1 MIASFLLLAAADDW
15 LKYIPVFAFLIYLLN
30 HFIGIAGKQQQR
42 RQARPEVRPD
52 GRPPRPR
59 PAGQRQEVQDEV
71 AEFLKRAAEKRSAAK
86 PVEARPAQPRRVAP
100 PEIVEA
106 RAVEE
111 MPSNR
116 WPESVRPQ
124 VENRELTERA
134 GHLTHVDRTEAAF
147 QAHMQVFDHT
157 VGRINESAAN
167 PPPPTGSQSDVAPQ
181 TINAPPNEVFA
192 ALLSDPQSLRQA
204 IILNE
209 IIERPVER
217 W

>member
-1 MIASFLLLAAADDW
+1 MIASFLLLGAADDW
-15 LKYIPVFAFLIYLLN
+15 FKWVPVIVFLIYLIN
-30 HFIGIAGKQQQR
+30 HFIGMAGKQQQPR
-42 RQARPEVRPD
+42 RPVRPEARPDPRVA
-52 GRPPRPR
+52 RPR
-59 PAGQRQEVQDEV
+59 PAGRPEVQDEV
-71 AEFLKRAAEKRSAAK
+71 AEFLKRAAEKRSATK
-86 PVEARPAQPRRVAP
+86 PAEARPAQPRRVAP

-111 MPSNR
+111 MPSDR
-116 WPESVRPQ
+116 WPEPVRPQ
-124 VENRELTERA
+124 VENRELAERA

-157 VGRINESAAN
+157 VGRIHETAAI
-167 PPPPTGSQSDVAPQ
+167 PTPVGTGQSDVAPQ
-181 TINAPPNEVFA
+181 TVSAPPNEIFA
-192 ALLSDPQSLRQA
+192 SLLSDPQSLRQA